1 MACSLRYPR
10 CDSLRLQR
18 KSPDRNNLEIGP
30 IETIVNPPLKRSPH
44 RYRTEYRIS
53 SARWQKVK
61 GPMKTPE
68 QASRPF
74 SKLAVIMLVIVI
86 VSAVLAMPVAILLRV
101 LGPFE

>member
-1 MACSLRYPR
+1 
-10 CDSLRLQR
+10 
-18 KSPDRNNLEIGP
+18 
-30 IETIVNPPLKRSPH
+30 
-44 RYRTEYRIS
+44 
-53 SARWQKVK
+53 
-61 GPMKTPE
+61 MKTPE